1 MHHNT
6 VPPPPAIVEDLTPYI
21 PRNYTLSWS
30 NQADTVLTHP
40 NVVFMKRRTPP
51 SFDDESPSSS
61 LNPQTPNKSRQI
73 GPDSPLTPSTFQS

>member
-1 MHHNT
+1 MYHNT

-21 PRNYTLSWS
+21 HFR
-30 NQADTVLTHP
+30 
-40 NVVFMKRRTPP
+40 VFMKRRTPP
-51 SFDDESPSSS
+51 SFDDESPSST